1 MAGKKV
7 NKEYYLIQ
15 NKTDGAGIK
24 CNTYNEVIEHIKKY
38 NTDKNIVKIVKCV
51 DLPFPD
57 IHKDEGDNTLL
68 QKKAESSDIIFH
80 LAYMLSDTHN
90 TIDNVILN
98 FDIINTLYSMP
109 YIQKFLS
116 NTVDTSNNI
125 RLMRLCFVKDIFPK
139 FLKNQY
145 TSNNS
150 NIRLFLVSSD
160 VDKVAFMFIID
171 VNNDENISCIS
182 KSYISIYINDY
193 NMKIAPLL
201 NNIDAI
207 YSNNKEL
214 TYIDNIAL
222 HVINTYI
229 NNIFK
234 NDTKEH

>member
-15 NKTDGAGIK
+15 NKTDGCGIK
-24 CNTYNEVIEHIKKY
+24 CFTYNQVLEHIKKY
-38 NTDKNIVKIVKCV
+38 NTDENMFKIVKCV

-68 QKKAESSDIIFH
+68 QKKAEINDIIFH
-80 LAYMLSDTHN
+80 LAYMLSDSHN
-90 TIDNVILN
+90 TIKNVILN
-98 FDIINTLYSMP
+98 FDIINTLCNMP

-116 NTVDTSNNI
+116 NTVDASDNV
-125 RLMRLCFVKDIFPK
+125 RLMRLCFLKDIFPK
-139 FLKNQY
+139 FLNNQY
-145 TSNNS
+145 TNN
-150 NIRLFLVSSD
+150 NIQLFLVSSD

-182 KSYISIYINDY
+182 KSYMSIYINDY

-201 NNIDAI
+201 NNIDAL

-214 TYIDNIAL
+214 TYVDNIAL

-234 NDTKEH
+234 DDSYNIN